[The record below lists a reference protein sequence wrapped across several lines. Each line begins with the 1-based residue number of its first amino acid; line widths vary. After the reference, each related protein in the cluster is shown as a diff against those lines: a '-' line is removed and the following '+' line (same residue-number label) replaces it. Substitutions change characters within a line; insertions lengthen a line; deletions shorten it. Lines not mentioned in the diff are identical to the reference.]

1 MKKGILILFC
11 CAILT
16 ACSDIIMEEISIDD
30 GSTENVVMEEENTEP
45 QDIETVE
52 IASIVDG
59 DTIKVYL
66 DGERYTIRMV
76 GIDTPESVHPDPEK
90 NTVYGQ
96 KASEYAKQIFKQRY
110 FR

>member
-52 IASIVDG
+52 INI
-59 DTIKVYL
+59 I
-66 DGERYTIRMV
+66 
-76 GIDTPESVHPDPEK
+76 
-90 NTVYGQ
+90 
-96 KASEYAKQIFKQRY
+96 
-110 FR
+110 